1 MLNSPN
7 NLVEDEKYHRTV
19 GDGRVGSYAEPKAAG
34 LLKAGWHV
42 GGMSVA
48 CRDDAGRREL
58 QRGVEVM
65 RGHSFDLSETWL
77 HS

>member
-34 LLKAGWHV
+34 LSKAGWHV
-42 GGMSVA
+42 VMMQGGES
-48 CRDDAGRREL
+48 CRGEL
-58 QRGVEVM
+58 K
-65 RGHSFDLSETWL
+65 
-77 HS
+77 